1 MYGFFPTENQQGL
14 LIVPWLTQ
22 LQTPGCRWLVY
33 HLLMLSCPS
42 QRPSFRVSLVL
53 EARSAIDCVLHP
65 TFCHRLAADPAT
77 QQQKLR
83 ISPGLCG
90 CPAAIVWT
98 PSAICFRRLV
108 PPPKGPTALIPFHH
122 EAVGTTEEMQETR
135 TSLSLPLDAPSHS
148 GGLVSHAGCPFYI
161 TLYTSIS
168 WALAP

>member
-1 MYGFFPTENQQGL
+1 M
-14 LIVPWLTQ
+14 
-22 LQTPGCRWLVY
+22 
-33 HLLMLSCPS
+33 
-42 QRPSFRVSLVL
+42 SLVL

-122 EAVGTTEEMQETR
+122 EAVGTNRGDAGDENISVPAIGRPKSFWRASVTR
-135 TSLSLPLDAPSHS
+135 
-148 GGLVSHAGCPFYI
+148 GVSVLYH
-161 TLYTSIS
+161 TLYKHFLGACSMTDTVLGTRESGLIVI
-168 WALAP
+168 